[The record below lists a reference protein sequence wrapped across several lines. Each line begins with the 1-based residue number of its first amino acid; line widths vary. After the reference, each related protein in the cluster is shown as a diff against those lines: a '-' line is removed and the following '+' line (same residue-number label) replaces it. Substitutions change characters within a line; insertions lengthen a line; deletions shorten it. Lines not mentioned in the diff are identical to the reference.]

1 VALAASAA
9 AIVAGL
15 AVGCSDSES
24 AHPVDLVEGV
34 EVRVSAIDNLFR
46 PDDVVVRAGTE
57 VVWSNDGRNNHD
69 VVPADDDGW
78 GVPLAQFGP
87 GATYQHRFVEP
98 GTYRYYCTIHGTA
111 ERGMTGTVTVTTD

>member
-1 VALAASAA
+1 VAITAA
-9 AIVAGL
+9 AMGVAMT
-15 AVGCSDSES
+15 AGCSDDEN
-24 AHPVDLVEGV
+24 AHPVNLVEGV

-57 VVWSNDGRNNHD
+57 VVWSNDGRNDHD
-69 VVPADDDGW
+69 VVPADDDSW
-78 GVPLAQFGP
+78 GVPLAEFGP

-111 ERGMTGTVTVTTD
+111 ERGMIGTVTVTTD